1 MGKTLKIAFF
11 NFTQNT
17 VERGCEVFIS
27 ELSRRLKTN
36 NQVTIFSDKN
46 KLIKRLPILWRF
58 YIDLQGI
65 QILLFTLDHFKDVL
79 KEKYDI
85 VVPLN
90 NGWQPVI
97 LRFLTLLYGGKMVI
111 SGQSGRG
118 WDDRNNLLIF
128 PDAFVSIS
136 SALKS
141 WAKKV
146 NPFVKVRYIPNGV
159 DLNKFKQDGSKINRG
174 LERPIILCVGALTHE
189 KRIELAIRAVGKLS
203 KGSLLVVG
211 KGPLKNKIL
220 KLGRKVLG
228 KRFSLTGTDFSE
240 IPKYYRAA
248 DLFTIPSPSFRAF
261 EIVIVEAMASNLPV
275 VVNDDPI
282 RREIV
287 GSAGV
292 FVDPVS
298 TDEYAKGLEKSLET
312 KWNDIPRKQAEKFS
326 WDFVAEEY
334 EKLFKELQGES

>member
-159 DLNKFKQDGSKINRG
+159 DLNKFKQDGSKINTG
-174 LERPIILCVGALTHE
+174 LERPIILCVGA
-189 KRIELAIRAVGKLS
+189 
-203 KGSLLVVG
+203 
-211 KGPLKNKIL
+211 
-220 KLGRKVLG
+220 
-228 KRFSLTGTDFSE
+228 
-240 IPKYYRAA
+240 
-248 DLFTIPSPSFRAF
+248 SFF
-261 EIVIVEAMASNLPV
+261 
-275 VVNDDPI
+275 
-282 RREIV
+282 
-287 GSAGV
+287 
-292 FVDPVS
+292 
-298 TDEYAKGLEKSLET
+298 
-312 KWNDIPRKQAEKFS
+312 
-326 WDFVAEEY
+326 
-334 EKLFKELQGES
+334 